1 MITFS
6 RRALLV
12 CGFMARRNEN
22 DGQVG
27 THFSRSPAKLEA
39 VDNWH
44 ADIGN
49 QAIYLTQHVAFEE
62 RLRG

>member
-1 MITFS
+1 MMTFS
-6 RRALLV
+6 SRAPLV
-12 CGFMARRNEN
+12 CGFMARRYEN

-27 THFSRSPAKLEA
+27 AHNSRTPAKLEA

-49 QAIYLTQHVAFEE
+49 QAIYLTQLVAFEE